1 MTFRGD
7 GSFKVVRE
15 GGREGRKEGGMEGGV
30 YCILGQVHTAF
41 IFRNISCNAS

>member
-1 MTFRGD
+1 MTCRGD

-15 GGREGRKEGGMEGGV
+15 GRREGGREGGV

-41 IFRNISCNAS
+41 IFRKISCNAS